1 MKLTS
6 KRAAKLGLAVSL
18 LLSVWVSGAAAQ
30 RTPSTN
36 PYTTQED
43 LDAGARLYRPLC
55 AGCHGFDAGGAAA
68 EGPDIRVG
76 SPGRGTDAEVYE
88 TIRDG
93 IRGTSMPGW
102 NFSEKERWQVV
113 AYLQSL
119 RRAAGAKQAAGD
131 PQAGAALFRGEGGCR
146 GCHAVDGQGGRRGP
160 DLSTVGR
167 GRSPEELEASILKPN
182 GKVSP
187 AYWHVRAWTADGGT
201 LAGRRLNEDTFS
213 LQLLDS
219 DERLVS
225 LLKSNLKKFE
235 LLKDSAMPSYEGK
248 LSRQEIDDLVAYLAT
263 LGVSG
268 ARP

>member
-1 MKLTS
+1 MELAS
-6 KRAAKLGLAVSL
+6 RRAVKVWLGVL
-18 LLSVWVSGAAAQ
+18 LLSGWASGAAAQ
-30 RTPSTN
+30 QMPHTN
-36 PYTTQED
+36 PYTTQKD

-55 AGCHGFDAGGAAA
+55 AGCHGFDAGGAAG
-68 EGPDIRVG
+68 EGPDIQVG
-76 SPGRGTDAEVYE
+76 SPGRRTDAEVYE

-113 AYLQSL
+113 GYLQLL
-119 RRAAGAKQAAGD
+119 RRAGGGEQTAGD
-131 PQAGAALFRGEGGCR
+131 PRAGAAIFRGEGGCQ
-146 GCHAVDGQGGRRGP
+146 GCHVVHGQGGRRGP
-160 DLSTVGR
+160 DLSAVGR
-167 GRSPEELEASILKPN
+167 GRSPEELEASILNPN

-187 AYWHVRAWTADGGT
+187 AYWRVRAWTIDGGT

-225 LLKSNLKKFE
+225 VMKSDLKKFE

-248 LSRQEIDDLVAYLAT
+248 LSRQKIDDLVAYLST
-263 LGVSG
+263 LGVPG
-268 ARP
+268 AGR